1 VSGSTRAPV
10 LELPSDLTDSR
21 PDLGD
26 IPREMNQTSADVTGV
41 EQHSLARS
49 VALHLLPG
57 ALIFLF
63 YIVTAPFTATL
74 GFPSEVALFVSIGV
88 VLVPTEL
95 GILLSEGRRKNGRLS
110 LKGIVLFREPMPGWQ
125 YVALG
130 VPLFMWLGVVFVIF
144 APPLDRIVINRFF
157 QWLPEWFFVF
167 GRSGQLTGFSKS
179 ALAITAILNLLL
191 NGIAGP
197 VVEEMYFRGFL
208 LPRLNSLKGWAP
220 LVNVLLFSLY
230 HFFTPWQNLARIIG
244 FLPMVYVAWWKRN
257 IYLGMIVHCLGN
269 TVGAFG
275 MLALV
280 LSATRG

>member
-1 VSGSTRAPV
+1 
-10 LELPSDLTDSR
+10 
-21 PDLGD
+21 
-26 IPREMNQTSADVTGV
+26 MNQTSVDVAGV

-49 VALHLLPG
+49 IALHLLPG
-57 ALIFLF
+57 ALILLF

-74 GFPSEVALFVSIGV
+74 GFPSGTAFFVSIGV
-88 VLVPTEL
+88 VLIPFEL
-95 GILLSEGRRKNGRLS
+95 GILLSEGRRKNGRFS
-110 LKGIVLFREPMPGWQ
+110 LKGIVLFREPMPWWQ

-130 VPLFMWLGVVFVIF
+130 VPLFTWLGVVFVIF
-144 APPLDRIVINRFF
+144 APPLDSIFINRFF
-157 QWLPEWFFVF
+157 AWLPDWFFLF
-167 GRSGQLTGFSKS
+167 GRSEQSTGFSKS

-230 HFFTPWQNLARIIG
+230 HFFSPWQNLARIIG
-244 FLPMVYVAWWKRN
+244 FVPMVYVAWWKRN

-269 TVGAFG
+269 TVGALE

-280 LSATRG
+280 FAR